1 MNLDLKKST
10 KYREKETFNHLLT
23 VLMCMFGQM
32 ENYQSEEKAYEKRL
46 KQQNKIYK
54 EVKEYLASYIKALK
68 L

>member
-1 MNLDLKKST
+1 MNLDLKEST

-23 VLMCMFGQM
+23 VLMCMFRQM
-32 ENYQSEEKAYEKRL
+32 ERFDSEEKAYGKRL

-54 EVKEYLASYIKALK
+54 EAKEYLASYIKALK